1 MIALCLEWRRN
12 IAGSFNWQS
21 SFIYTLDI
29 IGHMLS
35 IHMEDAVGVSVA
47 ILWSCSEIQVSNKR
61 NSS

>member
-47 ILWSCSEIQVSNKR
+47 IFCGLVQR
-61 NSS
+61 FR